1 MVDWIGRDPTRVV
14 KPGCGRWAPIAPMPG
29 SSDDGRDAFPEADGD
44 DSLQTDVRESN
55 KLKISDEEVEQLRS
69 QLSEADSA
77 QCDAAMIRRFIRAC
91 GGDHRQVGLLGMEG
105 GWEGGGELFNLVVC
119 SWNICI

>member
-1 MVDWIGRDPTRVV
+1 
-14 KPGCGRWAPIAPMPG
+14 MPG